1 MGIPAKASL
10 RLGVVGNRD
19 YPDLVGV
26 LQRLLAVAP
35 SIGVDMHLEANLK
48 EFARD
53 HELPMS
59 SPEEVDALLTLG
71 GDGTLL
77 RGARFL
83 GGREIPV
90 LGVNLGRL
98 GFLSACGPD
107 ELETAVKRLVNG
119 DYRGE
124 ARMKLEGRPGESE
137 DPRRWYAL
145 NDIVLHKAGKA
156 RVIWLRVEVDG
167 EEVAS
172 YAADGIVMSTPT
184 GSTAYN
190 LSVGGPV
197 VVPGH
202 SSIIIAPI
210 SAHALSIR
218 PVVVG
223 PDVTIVVHADDD
235 GTERL
240 VTVDGQVGA
249 TLGMSETLMVR
260 KASRSVILVRFPEMT
275 FFTRMRRKLGWG
287 LPPEDTRA

>member
-1 MGIPAKASL
+1 VI
-10 RLGVVGNRD
+10 RLGVIGNRD
-19 YPDLVGV
+19 YPDLARVLRQLVKLASEVGAD
-26 LQRLLAVAP
+26 LRLESTLRDLAD
-35 SIGVDMHLEANLK
+35 GFD
-48 EFARD
+48 
-53 HELPMS
+53 LP
-59 SPEEVDALLTLG
+59 PVQPDEVDVLLTLG

-83 GGREIPV
+83 AGREIPI

-98 GFLSACGPD
+98 GFLSACGPG
-107 ELETAVKRLVNG
+107 EMEIAVRRVVNG

-124 ARMKLEGRPGESE
+124 SRMMLEGRPSFPE
-137 DPRRWYAL
+137 DPRRWYAV
-145 NDIVLHKAGKA
+145 NDIVLHKSGKA

-172 YAADGIVMSTPT
+172 YAADGIVLSTPT

-197 VVPGH
+197 VVPDH
-202 SSIIIAPI
+202 SSIVISPI

-223 PDVTIVVHADDD
+223 PDVTITVHADDD

-240 VTVDGQVGA
+240 VTVDGQIGA
-249 TLGMSETLMVR
+249 TLGTEESLIVR
-260 KASRSVILVRFPEMT
+260 RASRSVILVRFPEMT

-287 LPPEDTRA
+287 APPDDPRA

>member
-1 MGIPAKASL
+1 MI
-10 RLGVVGNRD
+10 RFGVIGNRD
-19 YPDLVGV
+19 YAGLAGVIDRVIALAAALELDVRFEAALADVLPPGAVTTEGPDDL
-26 LQRLLAVAP
+26 
-35 SIGVDMHLEANLK
+35 
-48 EFARD
+48 
-53 HELPMS
+53 
-59 SPEEVDALLTLG
+59 DALITLG

-83 GGREIPV
+83 NGREVPI

-98 GFLSACGPD
+98 GFLSTCGRE
-107 ELETAVKRLVNG
+107 ELETAVRRLVSG
-119 DYRGE
+119 DYRAE
-124 ARMKLEGRPGESE
+124 ARMVLEGRPCLAE

-145 NDIVLHKAGKA
+145 NDIVLHKSGKA

-172 YAADGIVMSTPT
+172 YAADGIVLSTPT

-197 VVPGH
+197 VVPRH
-202 SSIIIAPI
+202 HSIIIAPI

-223 PDVTIVVHADDD
+223 PDATVVVHADDD
-235 GTERL
+235 GADRL

-249 TLGMSETLMVR
+249 MLETAESLMVR
-260 KASRSVILVRFPEMT
+260 RATRTVTLVRFPEMT
-275 FFTRMRRKLGWG
+275 FFRRMRNKLGWG
-287 LPPEDTRA
+287 SPPDDARA

>member
-1 MGIPAKASL
+1 VI
-10 RLGVVGNRD
+10 RLGIIGNRD
-19 YPDLVGV
+19 YPDLERV
-26 LQRLLAVAP
+26 LERLLAMAP
-35 SIGVDMHLEANLK
+35 ALGIEMHLEANLK
-48 EFARD
+48 EFALGKD
-53 HELPMS
+53 VPLA

-77 RGARFL
+77 RGARYL
-83 GGREIPV
+83 NGREIPV

-107 ELETAVKRLVNG
+107 ELETAVRRLVSG

-124 ARMKLEGRPGESE
+124 ARMMLEGRPGLAE

-145 NDIVLHKAGKA
+145 NDIVLHKSGKA

-202 SSIIIAPI
+202 PSIIIAPI

-223 PDVTIVVHADDD
+223 PEVTVVVHADDD
-235 GTERL
+235 GTDRL
-240 VTVDGQVGA
+240 VTVDGQIGA
-249 TLGMSETLMVR
+249 TLGTSETLMVR
-260 KASRSVILVRFPEMT
+260 RASRSVILVRFPEMT
-275 FFTRMRRKLGWG
+275 FFTRMRKKLGWG
-287 LPPEDTRA
+287 APPDDARA

>member
-1 MGIPAKASL
+1 VI
-10 RLGVVGNRD
+10 RLGVIGNRD
-19 YPDLVGV
+19 YPDLAGV
-26 LQRLLAVAP
+26 LQRLLSMAA
-35 SIGVDMHLEANLK
+35 SLGVDTFLETTLQDLAP
-48 EFARD
+48 D
-53 HELPMS
+53 HKSTLS
-59 SPEEVDALLTLG
+59 SAEDVEALLTLG

-83 GGREIPV
+83 AGREIPV

-107 ELETAVKRLVNG
+107 DLEPAVRRLVNG

-124 ARMKLEGRPGESE
+124 PRMMLEGRPGFAD

-145 NDIVLHKAGKA
+145 NDIVLHKSGKA
-156 RVIWLRVEVDG
+156 RVIWLRVEIEG

-172 YAADGIVMSTPT
+172 YAADGIVFSTPT

-197 VVPGH
+197 VVPSH
-202 SSIIIAPI
+202 QSIIMSPI

-218 PVVVG
+218 PVVVP
-223 PDVTIVVHADDD
+223 PDATIVVHADDD

-249 TLGMSETLMVR
+249 TLGTSETLMIRRAPRFLV
-260 KASRSVILVRFPEMT
+260 LVRFPEMT

-287 LPPEDTRA
+287 APPDDPRA

>member
-1 MGIPAKASL
+1 VI
-10 RLGVVGNRD
+10 RLGVIGNRD
-19 YPDLVGV
+19 YPDLGGM
-26 LQRLLAVAP
+26 LKRLLAMAP
-35 SIGVDMHLEANLK
+35 TLGVDMRLEATLK
-48 EFARD
+48 ELAPD
-53 HELPMS
+53 HKAPACV
-59 SPEEVDALLTLG
+59 PEDVDALLTLG

-98 GFLSACGPD
+98 GFLSACGP
-107 ELETAVKRLVNG
+107 EEMETAVRRLATG

-124 ARMKLEGRPGESE
+124 TRMMLEGRPGMPE

-145 NDIVLHKAGKA
+145 NDIVLHKSGKA

-197 VVPGH
+197 VVPEH
-202 SSIIIAPI
+202 PSIIIAPI

-223 PDVTIVVHADDD
+223 PDVTVMVHADDD
-235 GTERL
+235 GTDRL

-249 TLGMSETLMVR
+249 TLGTSESLMVR
-260 KASRSVILVRFPEMT
+260 RATRSVILVRFPEMT

-287 LPPEDTRA
+287 LPPDDTRA

>member
-1 MGIPAKASL
+1 MI
-10 RLGVVGNRD
+10 RLGVIGNRD
-19 YPDLVGV
+19 YPDLARV
-26 LQRLLAVAP
+26 LQRLL
-35 SIGVDMHLEANLK
+35 SLGESLGVDMHLEATL
-48 EFARD
+48 RD
-53 HELPMS
+53 LAEGHSLPALV
-59 SPEEVDALLTLG
+59 PEDVDALLTLG

-98 GFLSACGPD
+98 GFLSACGPED
-107 ELETAVKRLVNG
+107 LESAVRRLVNG

-124 ARMKLEGRPGESE
+124 SRMMLEGRSGLAE

-145 NDIVLHKAGKA
+145 NDIVLHKSGKA

-197 VVPGH
+197 VVPNH
-202 SSIIIAPI
+202 QSIIIAPI

-218 PVVVG
+218 PVVVP
-223 PDVTIVVHADDD
+223 PDATIVIHADDD

-249 TLGMSETLMVR
+249 TLGTSETLMVR
-260 KASRSVILVRFPEMT
+260 RAPRSIILVRFPEMN
-275 FFTRMRRKLGWG
+275 FFTRMRKKLGWG
-287 LPPEDTRA
+287 LPPDDTRA

>member
-1 MGIPAKASL
+1 MI
-10 RLGVVGNRD
+10 RLGVVGNPD
-19 YPDLVGV
+19 YPGLGGV
-26 LQRLLAVAP
+26 LERLLAVA
-35 SIGVDMHLEANLK
+35 SALEVDVRLEASL
-48 EFARD
+48 AD
-53 HELPMS
+53 MVPGHGAPAAV
-59 SPEEVDALLTLG
+59 PEDLDALLTLG

-98 GFLSACGPD
+98 GFLSACGRED
-107 ELETAVKRLVNG
+107 LETAVRRLVLG

-124 ARMKLEGRPGESE
+124 TRMMLEGRPGMPD

-145 NDIVLHKAGKA
+145 NDIVLHKSGKA

-197 VVPGH
+197 VVPRH
-202 SSIIIAPI
+202 HSIIIAPI

-223 PDVTIVVHADDD
+223 PDATVAVHADDD
-235 GTERL
+235 GTDRL

-249 TLGMSETLMVR
+249 TLGTAESLLVR
-260 KASRSVILVRFPEMT
+260 RATRSVILVRFPEMT

-287 LPPEDTRA
+287 LPPDDARA

>member
-1 MGIPAKASL
+1 VI
-10 RLGVVGNRD
+10 RLGVVGNRE
-19 YPDLVGV
+19 YPGLDSV
-26 LQRLLAVAP
+26 LQRLTAAAPNLDLDLRFESQLVGVAAIEGP
-35 SIGVDMHLEANLK
+35 AIESPLEL
-48 EFARD
+48 
-53 HELPMS
+53 
-59 SPEEVDALLTLG
+59 DALVTLG

-83 GGREIPV
+83 EGREIPV

-98 GFLSACGPD
+98 GFLTTCGRE
-107 ELETAVKRLVNG
+107 ELESALRRLVTG

-124 ARMKLEGRPGESE
+124 PRLVLEGRPGMAD

-145 NDIVLHKAGKA
+145 NDIVLHKGGKA

-172 YAADGIVMSTPT
+172 YAADGIVISTPT

-197 VVPGH
+197 VVPRH
-202 SSIIIAPI
+202 HSIIMTPI
-210 SAHALSIR
+210 SAHALAIR

-223 PDVTIVVHADDD
+223 PDATVVVHAEDEGVD
-235 GTERL
+235 RM
-240 VTVDGQVGA
+240 VTVDGQIGT
-249 TLGMSETLMVR
+249 TLGAAESLLVR
-260 KASRSVILVRFPEMT
+260 RATRSVILVRFPEMT

-287 LPPEDTRA
+287 APSDEPRG

>member
-1 MGIPAKASL
+1 MI
-10 RLGVVGNRD
+10 RLGVIGNRD
-19 YPDLVGV
+19 YPDLGGV
-26 LQRLLAVAP
+26 LQKLLRLAPEVGAELRLESTLRDLAD
-35 SIGVDMHLEANLK
+35 GGD
-48 EFARD
+48 
-53 HELPMS
+53 LP
-59 SPEEVDALLTLG
+59 PVTADDCDALLTLG

-83 GGREIPV
+83 GGREIPI

-98 GFLSACGPD
+98 GFLSACGP
-107 ELETAVKRLVNG
+107 EQLETAVRRLVNG

-124 ARMKLEGRPGESE
+124 SRMMLEGRPSLPE

-145 NDIVLHKAGKA
+145 NDIVLHKSGKA

-202 SSIIIAPI
+202 SSIIISPI

-223 PDVTIVVHADDD
+223 PEVTVTVHADDD

-249 TLGMSETLMVR
+249 TLGTGESLCVR
-260 KASRSVILVRFPEMT
+260 RASRSVILVRFPEMT

-287 LPPEDTRA
+287 LPPDDTRA

>member
-1 MGIPAKASL
+1 MI
-10 RLGVVGNRD
+10 RLGVIGNRD
-19 YPDLVGV
+19 YPDLASV
-26 LQRLLAVAP
+26 LQRLLAMAA
-35 SIGVDMHLEANLK
+35 SLGVEMHLEANLRAVAK
-48 EFARD
+48 GYEG
-53 HELPMS
+53 
-59 SPEEVDALLTLG
+59 PEVAPGDVDALLTLG

-83 GGREIPV
+83 DGREIPI

-98 GFLSACGPD
+98 GFLSACGPED
-107 ELETAVKRLVNG
+107 LEKALHRLVEG

-124 ARMKLEGRPGESE
+124 SRMMLEGRPGQPE
-137 DPRRWYAL
+137 DPRRWYGL
-145 NDIVLHKAGKA
+145 NDIVLHKSGKA

-197 VVPGH
+197 VVPNH
-202 SSIIIAPI
+202 PSIIIAPI

-218 PVVVG
+218 PVVVP
-223 PDVTIVVHADDD
+223 PDATIVIHADDD

-249 TLGMSETLMVR
+249 TLGTSETLMVR
-260 KASRSVILVRFPEMT
+260 RASRSIILVRFPEMT
-275 FFTRMRRKLGWG
+275 FFTRMRKKLGWG
-287 LPPEDTRA
+287 LPPDDTRA

>member
-1 MGIPAKASL
+1 MI
-10 RLGVVGNRD
+10 RLGVIGNRD
-19 YPDLVGV
+19 YPDLASV
-26 LQRLLAVAP
+26 LQRLLAMTA
-35 SIGVDMHLEANLK
+35 SLGVDTHLEGTL
-48 EFARD
+48 RD
-53 HELPMS
+53 LATGPALPPLA
-59 SPEEVDALLTLG
+59 PENVDALLTLG

-83 GGREIPV
+83 SGREIPV

-98 GFLSACGPD
+98 GFLSACGPE
-107 ELETAVKRLVNG
+107 ELETAVRRLASG

-124 ARMKLEGRPGESE
+124 ARMMLEGRPGAAD

-145 NDIVLHKAGKA
+145 NDIVLHKSGKA
-156 RVIWLRVEVDG
+156 RVIWLRLEVDG

-172 YAADGIVMSTPT
+172 YAADGIVLSTPT

-197 VVPGH
+197 VVPLH
-202 SSIIIAPI
+202 ASIIISPI

-218 PVVVG
+218 PVVVP
-223 PDVTIVVHADDD
+223 PDATVVVHADDD

-249 TLGMSETLMVR
+249 TLGTSETLMVR
-260 KASRSVILVRFPEMT
+260 RAARSVILVRFPEMT

-287 LPPEDTRA
+287 LPPDDTRA

>member
-1 MGIPAKASL
+1 MI
-10 RLGVVGNRD
+10 RLGVIGNRD
-19 YPDLVGV
+19 YPDLAGV
-26 LQRLLAVAP
+26 LQKLLTLASELGADLRLESTLRDLAGGHDLPPVAP
-35 SIGVDMHLEANLK
+35 ED
-48 EFARD
+48 
-53 HELPMS
+53 
-59 SPEEVDALLTLG
+59 VDALLTLG

-83 GGREIPV
+83 NGREIPI

-107 ELETAVKRLVNG
+107 ELETAVRRLANG

-124 ARMKLEGRPGESE
+124 ARMMLEGRPGLPE

-145 NDIVLHKAGKA
+145 NDIVLHKSGKA

-202 SSIIIAPI
+202 SSIVISPI

-223 PDVTIVVHADDD
+223 PDVTVTIHADDD
-235 GTERL
+235 GTDRL

-249 TLGMSETLMVR
+249 TLATSESLMVR
-260 KASRSVILVRFPEMT
+260 RAARSVILVRFPEMT

-287 LPPEDTRA
+287 LPPDDTRA